1 MSSKSTEIKE
11 AVEGCVSMLIHSFIN
26 NFVLNL
32 ICPTLWIGHGHV
44 WAVYSHSLCTGL
56 FFLYWI
62 LILPLASYLLSYH
75 WTSAIFIMNKEMGL
89 YYLFLKCLVF
99 FFIYFFDGQD
109 LKSATPQL
117 FFFCSVIK
125 KGLVVYTVYFIQ

>member
-99 FFIYFFDGQD
+99 FFFFLMGKTWRVQP
-109 LKSATPQL
+109 LSGFLL
-117 FFFCSVIK
+117 FCNQKGPGRVYSVLHSVI
-125 KGLVVYTVYFIQ
+125 

>member
-99 FFIYFFDGQD
+99 FFFFWWAR
-109 LKSATPQL
+109 LEECNPSAV
-117 FFFCSVIK
+117 FFCSVIK
-125 KGLVVYTVYFIQ
+125 KGLVVYTVSFIQ